1 MFLNITEFKKFLKAA
16 YKGSGLIVGILDGNL
31 VLTNNARAWGVQIDG
46 DYIPNKLKAALVE
59 LIGDLPEEGEVL
71 NYTQDG
77 AQTEMDLGSFD
88 FYDVWRG
95 SRDYAAYTPFMLKT
109 DYGEYSLLQIH
120 SIMEVRP
127 IHRSFLNIISAK
139 DLDHAVEEMPGRPSY
154 RNRTL
159 YWKNDTTI
167 YWVETHALQDLVE
180 EVILPRMT
188 FLDCFEQPVKL
199 RETEQLPYG
208 EED

>member
-31 VLTNNARAWGVQIDG
+31 VLTNGGRTWGVQVNG
-46 DYIPNKLKAALVE
+46 DFIPNKLKAALVE

-77 AQTEMDLGSFD
+77 AQTEMDLGDFN
-88 FYDVWRG
+88 FYDMWMRA
-95 SRDYAAYTPFMLKT
+95 SDYATNTPFMLKS
-109 DYGEYSLLQIH
+109 DYGEYSLMQVH
-120 SIMEVRP
+120 STMEVRP
-127 IHRSFLNIISAK
+127 ILRSFLDIISAK
-139 DLDHAVEEMPGRPSY
+139 DLDYAVEEMPGRPSY
-154 RNRTL
+154 RNGTL

-167 YWVETHALQDLVE
+167 YCAGMCVLSDLMEDDV
-180 EVILPRMT
+180 LPRMA
-188 FLDCFEQPVKL
+188 FLDCFEQPMKL
-199 RETEQLPYG
+199 RETEQLPY